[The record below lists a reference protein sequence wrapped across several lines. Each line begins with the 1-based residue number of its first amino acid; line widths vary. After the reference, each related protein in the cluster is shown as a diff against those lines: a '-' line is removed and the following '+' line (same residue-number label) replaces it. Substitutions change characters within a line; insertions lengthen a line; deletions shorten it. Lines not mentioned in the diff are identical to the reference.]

1 MKVTKFNLVSISLV
15 AMMSVSSVS
24 FAQNCKKLS
33 SKELAEKK
41 TEMMKE
47 SLDLS
52 KKQAKQVYEI
62 NLNYIEAK
70 KAGMACRPGFPKDA
84 KHFKGEVCPPAPE
97 CPGTGFDKDRPQRPC
112 PQAKSD
118 CKGPDGKPMMKPDC
132 NKPCPQMKPGC
143 EKPKC
148 DTAFMKGKP
157 NCPKGVKPNFKPDS
171 ITCKYHKDMKEVLTA
186 AQYEKWMK
194 MQCEKMKNF
203 KGHKPMPCKGK

>member
-1 MKVTKFNLVSISLV
+1 MKLTKFNLASISLV

-24 FAQNCKKLS
+24 FAQNCGKLS

-52 KKQAKQVYEI
+52 KKQTKEVYEI

-70 KAGMACRPGFPKDA
+70 KAGMASHPGLPKNG
-84 KHFKGEVCPPAPE
+84 KHFKGEVCPPVPE

-112 PQAKSD
+112 QQAKPN

-132 NKPCPQMKPGC
+132 NKLCPQMKPGC

-157 NCPKGVKPNFKPDS
+157 NGCKPGFNPDS
-171 ITCKYHKDMKEVLTA
+171 LTCKYHNDLKRVLTA
-186 AQYEKWMK
+186 SQYEKWMK

-203 KGHKPMPCKGK
+203 KDHKPMPCPR

>member
-1 MKVTKFNLVSISLV
+1 MKVTKFNLVSMSLV

-24 FAQNCKKLS
+24 FAQNREKLS

-52 KKQAKQVYEI
+52 KKQEKQVYQI

-70 KAGMACRPGFPKDA
+70 KASMDSRPGLPKDG
-84 KHFKGEVCPPAPE
+84 KHFKGEVCPQAPE
-97 CPGTGFDKDRPQRPC
+97 RPGTGFDKNCPQRPC
-112 PQAKSD
+112 PQAKPE
-118 CKGPDGKPMMKPDC
+118 CKGPDGKPQMKPEC
-132 NKPCPQMKPGC
+132 GKPCPQMRPEC

-148 DTAFMKGKP
+148 DTAFMKGNP
-157 NCPKGVKPNFKPDS
+157 HQMKGCKPDS
-171 ITCKYHKDMKEVLTA
+171 VTMKYHNEMKEVLTA

-194 MQCEKMKNF
+194 IQCERMKNF
-203 KGHKPMPCKGK
+203 KGQKPMPCPKK